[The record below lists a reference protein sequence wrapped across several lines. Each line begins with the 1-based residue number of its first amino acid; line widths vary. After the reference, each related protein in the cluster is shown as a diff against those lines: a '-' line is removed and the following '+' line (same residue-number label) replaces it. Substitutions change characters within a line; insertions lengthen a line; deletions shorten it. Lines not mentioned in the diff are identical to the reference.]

1 MAQIQNIMKIDF
13 SEPIASKITAKQ
25 NDANSRFLTVH
36 LYNNGTPLDITG
48 HKVRIYMRK
57 PDGKEIFNDGE
68 ITSAAYGQCK
78 FELTSQAL
86 GAVGV
91 LNCEISLYKDNTQIL
106 TTETFHV
113 FVSENL
119 RAAGSVESSNEYGAL
134 EVLYADLTNSLELMQ
149 YMVDEF
155 GTAGSVA
162 SSAGANTF
170 WAMLEAL
177 YTVNDNALKNASV
190 SEVLDRIGANTNDNA
205 TTLFGLL
212 KNSTYGLSAIKDIVD
227 KAKFSK
233 MINFVSNK
241 VSISANGNSVTA
253 GTWNGRGTL
262 YIEAAWST
270 AKVTV
275 DGKTYTLDFTKLPC
289 YQDNGTVPIPFEKS
303 LKLVLNATDSN
314 VVFTYAIVFI

>member
-177 YTVNDNALKNASV
+177 YTINDNALKNASV

-212 KNSTYGLSAIKDIVD
+212 KNSTYGLKALNNKSSIKSVQRGIITIAANATSGTATISSVNTS
-227 KAKFSK
+227 KAVVLYGGSRY
-233 MINFVSNK
+233 
-241 VSISANGNSVTA
+241 GDTEGTA
-253 GTWNGRGTL
+253 GYSGFWDAR
-262 YIEAAWST
+262 
-270 AKVTV
+270 
-275 DGKTYTLDFTKLPC
+275 
-289 YQDNGTVPIPFEKS
+289 
-303 LKLVLNATDSN
+303 LVLKSATQVEATISYKSN
-314 VVFTYAIVFI
+314 YTVSVPYQVLEFA